1 MASKKFEP
9 VIGLEVHAELN
20 TKSKMFCACPVV
32 DSVNAAP
39 NTAVCAVCSGM
50 PGVLPVVNEQAV
62 SDAILV
68 GLALHCEINETSIFE
83 RKNYFYPDLPKG
95 YQISQYQMPLA
106 EHGYIRIRTSGGLRN
121 IQINR
126 VHVEEDAG
134 KLTHVVGADGEQY
147 SLVDLNRAGVPLLEI
162 VTEPDL
168 FTLEE
173 MRAYALEL
181 RAILRVLGV
190 NSGDLEKGVIRFE
203 ANISMRP
210 EGSDTLGKRVEI
222 KNLNSFRAMERAVAY
237 EMKRQHDLLA
247 KGNEVAQETRG
258 WSEKLQET
266 YIMRSKEDAHDYRYF
281 PEPDLPPLV
290 VLDEWVEKLRQK
302 LPELPRARTE
312 RFISEY
318 LLTVKQAELLVSSY
332 AIADFFEAVMEDTT
346 MPARNTAGWILDSI
360 FAWLNE
366 HGKKFSD
373 LEIRPEDFAEFLNCV
388 HAGEINRSTGLTIL
402 FEMLGTGKTARSIID
417 EKNLGQV
424 SDANEIE
431 AVILAVLNE
440 HNDEV
445 NRYRAGKIELL
456 NWFFGQVMKTSKGK
470 ANPTVVRET
479 LNRLLG
485 DR

>member
-1 MASKKFEP
+1 MIGRKFEP

-32 DSVNAAP
+32 DSVTTTP

-68 GLALHCEINETSIFE
+68 GLALHCKINETSIFE

-106 EHGYIRIRTSGGLRN
+106 EHGYISVRTSKGLRN
-121 IQINR
+121 IQVNR
-126 VHVEEDAG
+126 VHMEEDAG
-134 KLTHVVGADGEQY
+134 KLTHVAGADDEKY

-210 EGSDTLGKRVEI
+210 EGSEILGKRVEI

-237 EMKRQHDLLA
+237 EMERQSDLLV
-247 KGNEVAQETRG
+247 KGNEVVQETRG
-258 WSEKLQET
+258 WDEKLQET

-290 VLDEWVEKLRQK
+290 VLDEWVEDVRQE
-302 LPELPRARTE
+302 LPELPCARTE

-318 LLTVKQAELLVSSY
+318 QLTVKQAELLVATY
-332 AIADFFEAVMEDTT
+332 AIADFFEAVMTETA
-346 MPARNTAGWILDSI
+346 MPPQTAAGWILDSM

-366 HGKKFSD
+366 NGKIFSGLNID
-373 LEIRPEDFAEFLNCV
+373 PRNFADFLNCLN
-388 HAGEINRSTGLTIL
+388 AGEINRSTGVSVL
-402 FEMLGTGKTARSIID
+402 FEMLETGKTARTLID

-424 SDANEIE
+424 SDAGEIE
-431 AVILAVLNE
+431 AVILAVLDK

-445 NRYRAGKIELL
+445 NRYRAGKVELL
-456 NWFFGQVMKTSKGK
+456 NWFFGQVMKASKGK
-470 ANPTVVRET
+470 ANPAVVREM
-479 LNRLLG
+479 LKRLLG
-485 DR
+485 